1 MKGITWISTESDKW
15 ESTLV
20 TFLRKMSVNG
30 GGESPLAHPKIVSAN
45 LGCSRAVPWSMPGRK
60 MMVSL
65 YPSFA
70 RPSSVRPLLLLVL
83 SSLEWEF

>member
-1 MKGITWISTESDKW
+1 MEEITWISTESDKW

-20 TFLRKMSVNG
+20 TFLRKMLVNG
-30 GGESPLAHPKIVSAN
+30 ERVKALPHPKTVSAN

-83 SSLEWEF
+83 SFLEWEI

>member
-1 MKGITWISTESDKW
+1 MKGITWISTESERW

-20 TFLRKMSVNG
+20 TFLKKMSVNG
-30 GGESPLAHPKIVSAN
+30 ETVKALPHPKTVSAI

-83 SSLEWEF
+83 SSLECEF

>member
-1 MKGITWISTESDKW
+1 MDDITWISMESEKW

-20 TFLRKMSVNG
+20 TFLSDVSQQW
-30 GGESPLAHPKIVSAN
+30 GGEMVKALPHPKTVSAN

-70 RPSSVRPLLLLVL
+70 RPSSVRPLLLLVFG
-83 SSLEWEF
+83 S

>member
-1 MKGITWISTESDKW
+1 
-15 ESTLV
+15 
-20 TFLRKMSVNG
+20 MSVNG
-30 GGESPLAHPKIVSAN
+30 ERVKALPHPKTVSAN

-83 SSLEWEF
+83 SSFERKDRVMTSLAYKNGEEELAPAD